1 MKRLKYLRERC
12 EHMKTPTELE
22 MIIDKILSGTHTDE
36 EWLEL
41 EADVKSYLK
50 DLPNEQKDYFAQSGA
65 GEALYMIC
73 SGIRYDSSGGNKDVI
88 L

>member
-1 MKRLKYLRERC
+1 MKVPIK
-12 EHMKTPTELE
+12 LE
-22 MIIDKILSGTHTDE
+22 MMIDRILSGTHTDK

-50 DLPNEQKDYFAQSGA
+50 SMSEEQKDYFAKSGA

-73 SGIRYDSSGGNKDVI
+73 SGIRYESNS
-88 L
+88 